1 MWNIQNTI
9 RHQSEAT
16 AANDDDDDREEEK
29 KHTKLREFYFES
41 RDTCLCGQF
50 ILSS

>member
-29 KHTKLREFYFES
+29 NTQSWENSISNLVIRVYVDSLF
-41 RDTCLCGQF
+41 
-50 ILSS
+50 

>member
-16 AANDDDDDREEEK
+16 AANDDDDDDREEEEK
-29 KHTKLREFYFES
+29 NTQSWENSISNLVIRVYVDSLF
-41 RDTCLCGQF
+41 
-50 ILSS
+50 